1 MNSET
6 AKTCAKW
13 SAYMYSSM
21 EDLSQLINT
30 TCPGCAY
37 QLLFVDDCE
46 CACICIPGKN
56 LTMVVFR
63 GTDFS
68 TMHDVL
74 TNIDVSRKKDVLLGE
89 VYVHDGF
96 RRHANVVWND
106 VIRFINFHARSQY
119 HKLVFTGHSLGGA
132 VALLTAARVAC
143 MFDLLEIE
151 CFTFGAPMVGGETWR
166 DWFDKRP
173 NLVHHR
179 YDNNNDVIPKL
190 KSLMAMG
197 YVHVGN
203 RHYFNHS
210 QEMMSRPLTW
220 KERLKDWLWGHWTA
234 IKKLELFDSLKD
246 HKMER
251 YILCINAQ

>member
-1 MNSET
+1 MDLRM
-6 AKTCAKW
+6 ARMCAHW
-13 SAYMYSSM
+13 SSHVYSSM
-21 EDLSQLINT
+21 EKLSLLIRLA
-30 TCPGCAY
+30 CPGCAY
-37 QLLFVDDCE
+37 QLLFVDGCE
-46 CACICIPGKN
+46 CVCICMPDEQT
-56 LTMVVFR
+56 TMIVFR

-74 TNIDVSRKKDVLLGE
+74 ANIDVSRTKDVLLGE

-96 RRHANVVWND
+96 RRHANTVCND
-106 VIRFINFHARSQY
+106 IVRFINMHARSQY
-119 HKLVFTGHSLGGA
+119 HKVVFAGHSLGGA
-132 VALLTAARVAC
+132 VALLTAARISN

-151 CFTFGAPMVGGETWR
+151 CYTFGAPMVGGETWR
-166 DWFDKRP
+166 DWFNKRQ

-179 YDNNNDVIPKL
+179 FDNNNDVIPKL

-210 QEMMSRPLTW
+210 QEMISRPLTW
-220 KERLKDWLWGHWTA
+220 KERMKDWLWGHWTA

-251 YILCINAQ
+251 YVMCMNAQ